1 MHNCKNSELYLQKFC
16 YLESAFEVDF
26 AGELASEGAE
36 RGTIVGLAALG
47 GLVRRRGLVGGEVEF
62 ENPVPLRKGSARV
75 RQQDRI
81 DC

>member
-1 MHNCKNSELYLQKFC
+1 MR
-16 YLESAFEVDF
+16 
-26 AGELASEGAE
+26 ELASEGAE
-36 RGTIVGLAALG
+36 RGTIVGLAALV